1 MNRKV
6 ARFNKRITI
15 QKNAITADK
24 YLNRVNGWT
33 DYFTCWAYAGTYQ
46 YDKEGQGEAQF
57 IPEQSINF
65 EVRYCSE
72 LKDLTSDGYRV
83 IFNGVIYDI
92 IAIDAMNY
100 QDQTIRIRSKMRKE
114 VPQNVKEQPE
124 G

>member
-15 QKNAITADK
+15 QKNTVTTDK
-24 YLNRVNGWT
+24 HLNHVNTWT
-33 DYFTCWAYAGTYQ
+33 DYFSCWAYAGTYQ
-46 YDKEGQGEAQF
+46 YDKEEQGEAQF
-57 IPEQSINF
+57 IPDQSINF